1 MHPIKAIL
9 KKRNKKKYGEK
20 AEQDWIGRRE
30 KAEVRKC

>member
-9 KKRNKKKYGEK
+9 KKRDKKKYVEN
-20 AEQDWIGRRE
+20 AEQGWIGSRE